1 VSPAPTAVLDPIP
14 IVLLFVLLVAG
25 AMASY
30 EIGYRV
36 GRRRPEGKDEPEGPG
51 GMIVGGILGLV
62 AFMLAISMGL
72 ASDRFDTRRG
82 LVLEEATTIETA
94 YLRAGYLPEPF
105 QTEIRDLIREYVPLR
120 IAPTDLN
127 DLPALMARSEE
138 IQDELWALAEQVATE
153 YVDSDLTALV
163 VDSIN
168 EIIRVSTYRVTA
180 GVYARVPDTILILLF
195 ALTALSIAMVG
206 YRAGV
211 TNRHSLV
218 TATLLAVTL
227 CAVLTLV
234 VDLDRPQE
242 GFLNVSQ
249 RALEELQHQIGPPP

>member
-1 VSPAPTAVLDPIP
+1 VTTATTPILDPIP
-14 IVLLFVLLVAG
+14 IVLLFILLVAG

-30 EIGYRV
+30 EIGYRI
-36 GRRRPEGKDEPEGPG
+36 GRRRPEGRDEPEGPG

-62 AFMLAISMGL
+62 AFMLAITMGL
-72 ASDRFDTRRG
+72 SSDRYDTRRG

-105 QTEIRDLIREYVPLR
+105 RTDIRNLLREYVPLR
-120 IAPTDLN
+120 IAPTDASE
-127 DLPALMARSEE
+127 LPAMVAQSEE
-138 IQDELWALAEQVATE
+138 LLDELWVTAEEVATE
-153 YVDSDLTALV
+153 YVDSDLTAMF

-168 EIIRVSTYRVTA
+168 QIITVSSYRLTA
-180 GVYARVPDTILILLF
+180 AVYARVPDTILFLLF
-195 ALTALSIAMVG
+195 ALTGLSIAMVG
-206 YRAGV
+206 YRAGA
-211 TNRHSLV
+211 TNRHSLA

-249 RALEELQHQIGPPP
+249 RAMEELQQQIGDPP